1 MVEALRS
8 IFGKKKKPKTQTEE
22 ELLAEAFA
30 AVKRDQERKA
40 RVRRR
45 KYRRWWPEWLDRRV
59 AIGLAIVLFAIIAD
73 GVRREDQEFY
83 ATVTKV
89 YGRVYVQSSPDAA
102 GKPLEVGARLADRNV
117 VQTDSGS
124 SVVLE
129 FPDGSVITVAPESRL
144 VVKMIEYSRGGTWR
158 GRSFLLNVGQVWARV
173 SPRFGKDSEMRVYTP
188 SSVAAVRG
196 TTFSVYQPS
205 ATGSSSIQCA
215 AGMISAIGFRGAP
228 VIVPANTV
236 ATVPLGGPP
245 GRLLSLT
252 PNQWGSFNQMDL
264 TKPIPPEYWLKT
276 FELTI
281 TQLLDAPLTILGI
294 GKCSWGVGSADFAR
308 RAATLEGLRLL
319 HQHLEGDITYPQ
331 YVNPATLEQL
341 NIPYEHAQRILSVF
355 HGDALELY
363 RPLAD
368 GRGFIIFVRSRDKG
382 RTPYKLTTYG
392 PQRAQ
397 EGEINRY
404 WYY

>member
-1 MVEALRS
+1 VFDWLREL
-8 IFGKKKKPKTQTEE
+8 FAKKKKPKSEE
-22 ELLAEAFA
+22 EMLADALA
-30 AVKRDQERKA
+30 AVKKDQERKT
-40 RVRRR
+40 RTRRK

-59 AIGLAIVLFAIIAD
+59 VIGLAIVLFAIIAD
-73 GVRREDQEFY
+73 GVRREDLEFY

-89 YGRVYVQSSPDAA
+89 YGRVYVQSSATA
-102 GKPLEVGARLADRNV
+102 RSEPLEVGARLADRNV

-129 FPDGSVITVAPESRL
+129 FPDGSVITVAPDSRL
-144 VVKMIEYSRGGTWR
+144 VVKMIEYSRGGAWR
-158 GRSFLLNVGQVWARV
+158 GRSFFLSVGQVWARV
-173 SPRFGKDSEMRVYTP
+173 SPRFGKGSEMRVYTP

-196 TTFSVYQPS
+196 TTFSVYQPARGQ
-205 ATGSSSIQCA
+205 ATSIQCA
-215 AGMISAIGFRGAP
+215 QGMVSAVGFRGAP
-228 VIVPANTV
+228 ILVPANTV
-236 ATVPLGGPP
+236 TSVSVGQAAQRPR
-245 GRLLSLT
+245 RLARDQ
-252 PNQWGSFNQMDL
+252 QWSFNQMDL
-264 TKPIPPEYWLKT
+264 TKPIPPEYWLET

-331 YVNPATLEQL
+331 YVNPATLAEVGL
-341 NIPYEHAQRILSVF
+341 SGEHARRILSVF

-368 GRGFIIFVRSRDKG
+368 QRGFIVFVHSRDKA
-382 RTPYKLTTYG
+382 RTPYKLTSYG

-404 WYY
+404 W

>member
-1 MVEALRS
+1 VFEAFRN
-8 IFGKKKKPKTQTEE
+8 IFGKKKKPKTEE
-22 ELLAEAFA
+22 EILADAFA
-30 AVKRDQERKA
+30 AVKKDQERKA
-40 RVRRR
+40 RTRRK

-59 AIGLAIVLFAIIAD
+59 VIGLAIVLFAILAD

-89 YGRVYVQSSPDAA
+89 YGRVYVQSSATA
-102 GKPLEVGARLADRNV
+102 RAEPLKVGTRLADRNV

-124 SVVLE
+124 NAVME
-129 FPDGSVITVAPESRL
+129 FPDGSVITVAPDSRL
-144 VVKMIEYSRGGTWR
+144 VVKMIEYSRGGAWR
-158 GRSFLLNVGQVWARV
+158 GRSFFLSMGQIWARV
-173 SPRFGKDSEMRVYTP
+173 SPRFGKESEMRVYTP

-205 ATGSSSIQCA
+205 ATGSTSIRCA
-215 AGMISAIGFRGAP
+215 DGIVGVAGFRGVPIA
-228 VIVPANTV
+228 VPANTGTSV
-236 ATVPLGGPP
+236 SLGQAARAVY
-245 GRLLSLT
+245 RLSSSE
-252 PNQWGSFNQMDL
+252 WGSFNQMDL

-276 FELTI
+276 FELTL

-319 HQHLEGDITYPQ
+319 HQHLEGDVTYPQ
-331 YVNPATLEQL
+331 YVNPATLAEVGL
-341 NIPYEHAQRILSVF
+341 SGEHARRILSVF

-368 GRGFIIFVRSRDKG
+368 TRGFIIFVRSRDKG

-392 PQRAQ
+392 PRRAQ
-397 EGEINRY
+397 EGEINGY
-404 WYY
+404 W

>member
-1 MVEALRS
+1 VFEALRKL
-8 IFGKKKKPKTQTEE
+8 FGKKKKSKTEE
-22 ELLAEAFA
+22 EILADAFS
-30 AVKRDQERKA
+30 AVKKDQERKA
-40 RVRRR
+40 RTRRK
-45 KYRRWWPEWLDRRV
+45 KYRRWWPGWLDKRV
-59 AIGLAIVLFAIIAD
+59 VIGLAIVLFAIIAD

-89 YGRVYVQSSPDAA
+89 YGHVYVQSSVTAMA
-102 GKPLEVGARLADRNV
+102 KPLKVGVKLADRNV

-124 SVVLE
+124 SAVLE
-129 FPDGSVITVAPESRL
+129 FPDGSVITVSPDSRL

-158 GRSFLLNVGQVWARV
+158 GRSFFLSVGQIWARV
-173 SPRFGKDSEMRVYTP
+173 SPRFGKRSEMRVYTP

-215 AGMISAIGFRGAP
+215 AGMVSAVGLRGAP
-228 VIVPANTV
+228 VAVPANSV
-236 ATVPLGGPP
+236 ATVPLGGAP
-245 GRLLSLT
+245 GRLASLT
-252 PNQWGSFNQMDL
+252 PSQWGSFSQMDL

-276 FELTI
+276 FELTV

-331 YVNPATLEQL
+331 YVNPATLAEVGL
-341 NIPYEHAQRILSVF
+341 SGEHALRILSVF

-363 RPLAD
+363 RPLAG

-392 PQRAQ
+392 PQRAE

-404 WYY
+404 W